1 MNKLMKIANIWAYIG
16 KRPILVAI
24 MDIVSIFIGAY
35 LGYALRFTI
44 FLPGTYW
51 IDLLVIGSIFSSSLV
66 LTFIFLGDYRIL
78 WAQSTIEDYTAYVRH
93 YSLGVLIF
101 IVVLA
106 STSIAF
112 IPRSSLG
119 LLVLAGLVFCGTL
132 RVSWRVFVPERL
144 NKMTG
149 KRTIIVGAG
158 EAGTLLA
165 RDLKRNPSELMPIG
179 FIDDAPDKIRRSL
192 AGLPVLGT
200 CNELADVIRGN
211 NISVVLIAM
220 PTASSKRIR
229 EIFDITA
236 SLRVS
241 VRSLPSLRELAGGH
255 IAAGNLREIELED
268 LLGREAV
275 DIDSEGISSLISGR
289 TVLITGAGGSIGSEI
304 VTQLLDKNPKT
315 LLLLGHGEQSIYN
328 LLEKIKGSS
337 YNSVPELVPIIA
349 DVADTLVMPEV
360 FVKWN
365 PNIIY
370 HAAAHKHVPLM
381 QSNPLESLRVNAF
394 GTYQL
399 AMLAGEFKTERM
411 VMISTDKAVNPTSI
425 MGATKRIAEL
435 VLNEVQQEFPQT
447 AFMAVRFGNVL
458 GSRGSVIPKFRE
470 QIAKGG
476 PITITH
482 PDMKRYFMLTSEA
495 VSLVLQAGAIGKGGE
510 VFVLDMGEPVKISD
524 MADILIRLQG
534 YIPREEIKIEY
545 TGIRDGEKLFEE
557 LFYDMKHVD
566 ITSHTKIFSSRL
578 NVSKGVSEQVKLA
591 MQQGADNVVSSIIKM
606 VPEFTEN

>member
-1 MNKLMKIANIWAYIG
+1 MKIASIWAYIG
-16 KRPILVAI
+16 KKPILVAI
-24 MDIVSIFIGAY
+24 MDIVSAFFGVYI
-35 LGYALRFTI
+35 GYALRFTI
-44 FLPGTYW
+44 FLPSIYW
-51 IDLLVIGSIFSSSLV
+51 RDLIIIGSVFSTSLV

-78 WAQSTIEDYTAYVRH
+78 WTQSTIEDYTAYVRH

-101 IVVLA
+101 VVVLA

-112 IPRSSLG
+112 IPRSSMG
-119 LLVLAGLVFCGTL
+119 LLILAGLVFCGTL
-132 RVSWRVFVPERL
+132 RVSWRVLAPERL
-144 NKMTG
+144 HKITG

-165 RDLKRNPSELMPIG
+165 RDLNSKQSEFMPIG
-179 FIDDAPDKIRRSL
+179 FVDDARDKVRRSL
-192 AGLPVLGT
+192 AGLPVLGR
-200 CNELADVIRGN
+200 CNELANVIKEK

-220 PTASSKRIR
+220 PAASSKRIR

-236 SLRVS
+236 PLRVS

-255 IAAGNLREIELED
+255 VAAVHLREIELED

-275 DIDSEGISSLISGR
+275 DIDSEGISSLINGR

-304 VTQLLDKNPKT
+304 VTQLLDKNPET
-315 LLLLGHGEQSIYN
+315 LLLLGHGEQSIYT
-328 LLEKIKGSS
+328 LLERLRNIT
-337 YNSVPELVPIIA
+337 NHSVPKLVPIIA

-360 FVKWN
+360 FKKWN
-365 PNIIY
+365 PNVIY

-399 AMLAGEFKTERM
+399 AMLGGEFKAERM

-435 VLNEVQQEFPQT
+435 VLNEVQQDFPQT

-476 PITITH
+476 PMTITH

-495 VSLVLQAGAIGKGGE
+495 VSLVLQASAIGKGGE

-524 MADILIRLQG
+524 MADMLIRLQG
-534 YIPREEIKIEY
+534 YIPGEEIKIEY

-566 ITSHTKIFSSRL
+566 TTSHAKIFSSRL
-578 NVSKGVSEQVKLA
+578 NISNGVSEQVILA
-591 MQQGADNVVSSIIKM
+591 MKEGPENVVSSIIKM
-606 VPEFTEN
+606 VPEFTKN